1 MTRLSHR
8 RLLLA
13 LAFLPMAFGAVEAR
27 AQSSGDLFKG
37 FQTGQK
43 GPVNVEA
50 DSLDVVEKDGQ
61 RISTFTGNVTVT
73 RGDSVLKAGKISIFS
88 TASKPAA
95 GADATDGAKAADAKV
110 ADAKAGNA
118 KAADTKAAAAKEE
131 PSALEGTL
139 PGAGS
144 FTRIEASGKVY
155 VNSGQQTATGDT
167 AVVDMVGKLVTLSGN
182 VVLSQGPNVITGNK
196 LTWDMTTGRARVDQT
211 PGARIRG
218 IFTPGSTPGAPGKA
232 P

>member
-8 RLLLA
+8 LVFA
-13 LAFLPMAFGAVEAR
+13 LAFLPMALGAVEAS

-37 FQTGQK
+37 FQTGQR

-88 TASKPAA
+88 AGSKSAPADGASADKASDAKASDGKASDGKAAQAKPAA
-95 GADATDGAKAADAKV
+95 AE
-110 ADAKAGNA
+110 
-118 KAADTKAAAAKEE
+118 KEA
-131 PSALEGTL
+131 SQLEGSL

-155 VNSGQQTATGDT
+155 VNSGEQTATGDD
-167 AVVDMVGKLVTLSGN
+167 AVVDMVGKLVTLTGN

-196 LTWDMTTGRARVDQT
+196 LTWDMTTGRARVDQK

-218 IFTPGSTPGAPGKA
+218 IFTPGAAPGQT

>member
-8 RLLLA
+8 LVFA
-13 LAFLPMAFGAVEAR
+13 LAFLPLALGAVEAR
-27 AQSSGDLFKG
+27 AQANADLFKG

-88 TASKPAA
+88 AGSKTAPKDGKPADAADGKSPDGKSADGAAKPAA
-95 GADATDGAKAADAKV
+95 AS
-110 ADAKAGNA
+110 
-118 KAADTKAAAAKEE
+118 KEA
-131 PSALEGTL
+131 SQLEGTL

-144 FTRIEASGKVY
+144 FTRIEATGKVY

-167 AVVDMVGKLVTLSGN
+167 AVVDMVGKLVTLTGN
-182 VVLSQGPNVITGNK
+182 VVLSQGPNVITGDK
-196 LTWDMTTGRARVDQT
+196 LTWDMTTGRARVDQK

-218 IFTPGSTPGAPGKA
+218 IFTPGSAPGKT

>member
-8 RLLLA
+8 LVFA
-13 LAFLPMAFGAVEAR
+13 LAFLPLAFGAIEAR
-27 AQSSGDLFKG
+27 AQSSADLFKG

-73 RGDSVLKAGKISIFS
+73 RGDSVLKAGKISIYS
-88 TASKPAA
+88 AGSKTP
-95 GADATDGAKAADAKV
+95 AKAADGKAT
-110 ADAKAGNA
+110 DAKATDA
-118 KAADTKAAAAKEE
+118 AADAAK
-131 PSALEGTL
+131 PADAPAAKDAAPLEGSL

-196 LTWDMTTGRARVDQT
+196 LTWDMTTGRARVDQK

-218 IFTPGSTPGAPGKA
+218 IFTPGSAPGAKTP
-232 P
+232 

>member
-8 RLLLA
+8 RLVFA
-13 LAFLPMAFGAVEAR
+13 LAFLPLAFGAVEAR

-37 FQTGQK
+37 FQTNQQ

-88 TASKPAA
+88 AGSKKAD
-95 GADATDGAKAADAKV
+95 GAKDEKTDGAQ
-110 ADAKAGNA
+110 
-118 KAADTKAAAAKEE
+118 TAAAKEDA
-131 PSALEGTL
+131 ALEGTL

-155 VNSGQQTATGDT
+155 VNSGQQTATGDN

-218 IFTPGSTPGAPGKA
+218 IFTPGSAPGQT

>member
-1 MTRLSHR
+1 MTTLSHR
-8 RLLLA
+8 LVFA
-13 LAFLPMAFGAVEAR
+13 LAFLSLAFGAIEAR
-27 AQSSGDLFKG
+27 AQSSADLFKG

-50 DSLDVVEKDGQ
+50 DSLDVAEKDGQ

-73 RGDSVLKAGKISIFS
+73 RGDSVLKAGKISIYS
-88 TASKPAA
+88 AGSKTPANGKTA
-95 GADATDGAKAADAKV
+95 DTNAADAK
-110 ADAKAGNA
+110 APDAKATDAA
-118 KAADTKAAAAKEE
+118 KPADAAAKDAT
-131 PSALEGTL
+131 PLEGSL

-196 LTWDMTTGRARVDQT
+196 LTWDMTTGRARVDQK

-218 IFTPGSTPGAPGKA
+218 IFTPGSAPGAKTP
-232 P
+232 

>member
-8 RLLLA
+8 LVFA
-13 LAFLPMAFGAVEAR
+13 LAFLPMALGAVEVR
-27 AQSSGDLFKG
+27 AQANADLFKG

-88 TASKPAA
+88 AGSKTAPK
-95 GADATDGAKAADAKV
+95 TDGESDGKTADGKTADGKAADA
-110 ADAKAGNA
+110 AG
-118 KAADTKAAAAKEE
+118 AAAKPAAANKEA
-131 PSALEGTL
+131 SQLEGSL

-182 VVLSQGPNVITGNK
+182 VVLSQGPNVITGDK
-196 LTWDMTTGRARVDQT
+196 LTWDMTTGRARVDQK

-218 IFTPGSTPGAPGKA
+218 IFTPGSAPGKT

>member
-1 MTRLSHR
+1 MTRLSQR

-13 LAFLPMAFGAVEAR
+13 LAFLPMALGAVEAR
-27 AQSSGDLFKG
+27 AQSSADLFKG
-37 FQTGQK
+37 FQTGQQ

-50 DSLDVVEKDGQ
+50 DSLDVVEKDGH

-73 RGDSVLKAGKISIFS
+73 RGDSVLKAGKISIYS
-88 TASKPAA
+88 AGSKSD
-95 GADATDGAKAADAKV
+95 ADKE
-110 ADAKAGNA
+110 
-118 KAADTKAAAAKEE
+118 AAKDS
-131 PSALEGTL
+131 PAKPDAALEGTL

-144 FTRIEASGKVY
+144 FTRIEAAGKVY
-155 VNSGQQTATGDT
+155 VNSGEQTATGDN

-218 IFTPGSTPGAPGKA
+218 IFTPGSAPGKA

>member
-1 MTRLSHR
+1 MMLG
-8 RLLLA
+8 
-13 LAFLPMAFGAVEAR
+13 PMALGAVQAQ
-27 AQSSGDLFKG
+27 AQSSADLFKG
-37 FQTGQK
+37 FQTNQQ

-73 RGDSVLKAGKISIFS
+73 RGDSVLKAGKISIYS
-88 TASKPAA
+88 SGSKSADDSKPAA
-95 GADATDGAKAADAKV
+95 GTQS
-110 ADAKAGNA
+110 
-118 KAADTKAAAAKEE
+118 AAAKEDA
-131 PSALEGTL
+131 ALEGTL

-155 VNSGQQTATGDT
+155 VNSGEQTATGDN

-218 IFTPGSTPGAPGKA
+218 IFTPGSAPGQT

>member
-1 MTRLSHR
+1 MTKLSHR
-8 RLLLA
+8 LVFA
-13 LAFLPMAFGAVEAR
+13 LAFLPMALGAVEAR
-27 AQSSGDLFKG
+27 AQSSADLFKG

-88 TASKPAA
+88 AGSKTAPK
-95 GADATDGAKAADAKV
+95 DAKAADAKATDA
-110 ADAKAGNA
+110 ADAKP
-118 KAADTKAAAAKEE
+118 AAKEA
-131 PSALEGTL
+131 SQLEGSL

-155 VNSGQQTATGDT
+155 VNSGAQTATGDT

-196 LTWDMTTGRARVDQT
+196 LTWDMTTGRARVDQK

-218 IFTPGSTPGAPGKA
+218 IFTPGSAPGKT

>member
-1 MTRLSHR
+1 MTRRLSHR
-8 RLLLA
+8 RLVLA
-13 LAFLPMAFGAVEAR
+13 LAFLPMMLGPMALGAVQAQ
-27 AQSSGDLFKG
+27 AQSSADLFKG
-37 FQTGQK
+37 FQTNQQ

-73 RGDSVLKAGKISIFS
+73 RGDSVLKAGKISIYS
-88 TASKPAA
+88 SGSKSADGSKPADGSKSADGSKPAA
-95 GADATDGAKAADAKV
+95 
-110 ADAKAGNA
+110 
-118 KAADTKAAAAKEE
+118 AKEAT
-131 PSALEGTL
+131 ALEGSL

-155 VNSGQQTATGDT
+155 VNSGEQTATGDN

-218 IFTPGSTPGAPGKA
+218 IFTPGSAPGQT

>member
-8 RLLLA
+8 LVFA
-13 LAFLPMAFGAVEAR
+13 LAFLPLALGAVEAR
-27 AQSSGDLFKG
+27 AQSSADLFKG

-88 TASKPAA
+88 AGSKTAP
-95 GADATDGAKAADAKV
+95 KAADANP
-110 ADAKAGNA
+110 ADAKAPDATDA
-118 KAADTKAAAAKEE
+118 KPAAANKEA
-131 PSALEGTL
+131 SQLEGNL

-155 VNSGQQTATGDT
+155 VNSGAQTATGDT

-196 LTWDMTTGRARVDQT
+196 LTWDMTTGRARVDQK

-218 IFTPGSTPGAPGKA
+218 IFTPGSAPGKT

>member
-8 RLLLA
+8 LLVA
-13 LAFLPMAFGAVEAR
+13 LAFLPMVLGAVEVR
-27 AQSSGDLFKG
+27 AQSSADLFKG

-50 DSLDVVEKDGQ
+50 DSLDVAEKDGQ

-73 RGDSVLKAGKISIFS
+73 RGDSVLKAGKISIYS
-88 TASKPAA
+88 AGSKTPAAGKDAKASDAKPADAKPAA
-95 GADATDGAKAADAKV
+95 
-110 ADAKAGNA
+110 
-118 KAADTKAAAAKEE
+118 KEA
-131 PSALEGTL
+131 SALEEGSL

-155 VNSGQQTATGDT
+155 VNSGEQTATGDT

-196 LTWDMTTGRARVDQT
+196 LTWDMTTGRARVDQK

-218 IFTPGSTPGAPGKA
+218 IFTPGAAPGSK

>member
-8 RLLLA
+8 RLALA
-13 LAFLPMAFGAVEAR
+13 LAFLPLAFGAVEAR
-27 AQSSGDLFKG
+27 AQSSADLFKG
-37 FQTGQK
+37 FQTNQK

-73 RGDSVLKAGKISIFS
+73 RGDSVLKAGKISIYS
-88 TASKPAA
+88 AGSKSADSKSA
-95 GADATDGAKAADAKV
+95 NGAKDGAKDEKKDGAQ
-110 ADAKAGNA
+110 
-118 KAADTKAAAAKEE
+118 TAAAKEDA
-131 PSALEGTL
+131 ALEGTL

-218 IFTPGSTPGAPGKA
+218 IFTPGSAPGKS

>member
-8 RLLLA
+8 LVFA
-13 LAFLPMAFGAVEAR
+13 LAFLPLALGAVEAR
-27 AQSSGDLFKG
+27 AQSSADLFKG

-88 TASKPAA
+88 AGSKTAPKAA
-95 GADATDGAKAADAKV
+95 DAKAADANP
-110 ADAKAGNA
+110 ADAKATDA
-118 KAADTKAAAAKEE
+118 KPAAANKEA
-131 PSALEGTL
+131 SQLEGNL

-155 VNSGQQTATGDT
+155 VNSGAQTATGDT

-196 LTWDMTTGRARVDQT
+196 LTWDMTTGRARVDQK

-218 IFTPGSTPGAPGKA
+218 IFTPGSAPGKT

>member
-13 LAFLPMAFGAVEAR
+13 LAFLPMAFGAVEAW
-27 AQSSGDLFKG
+27 AQSSADLFKG

-73 RGDSVLKAGKISIFS
+73 RGDSVLKAGKISIYS
-88 TASKPAA
+88 AGSKPAA
-95 GADATDGAKAADAKV
+95 GAEAKDSAKDGAKP
-110 ADAKAGNA
+110 
-118 KAADTKAAAAKEE
+118 AAAKEE

-155 VNSGQQTATGDT
+155 VNSGQQTATGDN
-167 AVVDMVGKLVTLSGN
+167 AVVDMVGKLVTLTGN

-218 IFTPGSTPGAPGKA
+218 IFTPGSAPGKT

>member
-8 RLLLA
+8 LVFA
-13 LAFLPMAFGAVEAR
+13 LAFLPLALGAVEAR
-27 AQSSGDLFKG
+27 AQANADLFKG

-88 TASKPAA
+88 AGSKTAPKDGKPAD
-95 GADATDGAKAADAKV
+95 GKDADGKTADAADAKP
-110 ADAKAGNA
+110 
-118 KAADTKAAAAKEE
+118 AAANKEA
-131 PSALEGTL
+131 SQLEGTL

-155 VNSGQQTATGDT
+155 VNSGQQTATGDN
-167 AVVDMVGKLVTLSGN
+167 AVVDMVGKLVTLTGN
-182 VVLSQGPNVITGNK
+182 VVLSQGPNVITGDK
-196 LTWDMTTGRARVDQT
+196 LTWDMTTGRARVDQK

-218 IFTPGSTPGAPGKA
+218 IFTPGSTPGKA

>member
-8 RLLLA
+8 LLVA
-13 LAFLPMAFGAVEAR
+13 LAFLPMVLGAVEVR
-27 AQSSGDLFKG
+27 AQSSADLFKG

-50 DSLDVVEKDGQ
+50 DSLDVAEKDGQ

-73 RGDSVLKAGKISIFS
+73 RGDSVLKAGKISIYS
-88 TASKPAA
+88 AGSKAPAA
-95 GADATDGAKAADAKV
+95 GKDAKASDAKPADAKP
-110 ADAKAGNA
+110 ADAKPADA
-118 KAADTKAAAAKEE
+118 KPAAAKEA
-131 PSALEGTL
+131 SALEEGSL

-155 VNSGQQTATGDT
+155 VNSGEQTATGDT

-196 LTWDMTTGRARVDQT
+196 LTWDMTTGRARVDQK

-218 IFTPGSTPGAPGKA
+218 IFTPGAAPGSN

>member
-1 MTRLSHR
+1 MTKLSHR
-8 RLLLA
+8 LVFA
-13 LAFLPMAFGAVEAR
+13 LAFLPMALGAVEAR
-27 AQSSGDLFKG
+27 AQSSADLFKG

-88 TASKPAA
+88 AGSKTAPK
-95 GADATDGAKAADAKV
+95 DAKAADAKAGDASP
-110 ADAKAGNA
+110 ADAKATD
-118 KAADTKAAAAKEE
+118 AADAKPAAKEA
-131 PSALEGTL
+131 SQLEGSL

-155 VNSGQQTATGDT
+155 VNSGAQTATGDT

-196 LTWDMTTGRARVDQT
+196 LTWDMTTGRARVDQK

-218 IFTPGSTPGAPGKA
+218 IFTPGSAPGKT

>member
-1 MTRLSHR
+1 MIRLSHR
-8 RLLLA
+8 RFVLA
-13 LAFLPMAFGAVEAR
+13 LAFLPMALGAVEAR
-27 AQSSGDLFKG
+27 AQSSADLFKG
-37 FQTGQK
+37 FQTNQQ

-50 DSLDVVEKDGQ
+50 DSLDVVEKDGE
-61 RISTFTGNVTVT
+61 RVSTFTGNVTVT
-73 RGDSVLKAGKISIFS
+73 RGDSVLKAGKISIYS
-88 TASKPAA
+88 AGSKGEAK
-95 GADATDGAKAADAKV
+95 DGAKDGEK
-110 ADAKAGNA
+110 
-118 KAADTKAAAAKEE
+118 TAAAKEDA
-131 PSALEGTL
+131 ALQGTL

-155 VNSGQQTATGDT
+155 VNSGQQTATGDK
-167 AVVDMVGKLVTLSGN
+167 AVVDMVGKLVTLTGN

-218 IFTPGSTPGAPGKA
+218 IFTPGSAPGRT

>member
-8 RLLLA
+8 LVFA
-13 LAFLPMAFGAVEAR
+13 LAFLPLALGAVEAR
-27 AQSSGDLFKG
+27 AQSSADLFKG

-88 TASKPAA
+88 AGSKK
-95 GADATDGAKAADAKV
+95 ADDKAADAKP
-110 ADAKAGNA
+110 ADAKLADA
-118 KAADTKAAAAKEE
+118 KPADAKPADAKPAAAKEE
-131 PSALEGTL
+131 QALEGTL

-155 VNSGQQTATGDT
+155 VNSGQQTATGDN
-167 AVVDMVGKLVTLSGN
+167 AVVDMVGKLVTLTGN

-218 IFTPGSTPGAPGKA
+218 IFTPGSTPGNTP
-232 P
+232 

>member
-8 RLLLA
+8 LLVA
-13 LAFLPMAFGAVEAR
+13 LAFLPMVLGAVEVR
-27 AQSSGDLFKG
+27 AQSSADLFKG

-50 DSLDVVEKDGQ
+50 DSLDVAEKDGQ

-73 RGDSVLKAGKISIFS
+73 RGDSVLKAGKISIYS
-88 TASKPAA
+88 AGSKTPAAGKDAKASDAKPADPKPADAKPAA
-95 GADATDGAKAADAKV
+95 AKPAAAD
-110 ADAKAGNA
+110 
-118 KAADTKAAAAKEE
+118 
-131 PSALEGTL
+131 PSLEGSL

-155 VNSGQQTATGDT
+155 VNSGEQTATGDT
-167 AVVDMVGKLVTLSGN
+167 AVVDMVGKMVTLSGN

-196 LTWDMTTGRARVDQT
+196 LTWDMTTGRARVDQK

-218 IFTPGSTPGAPGKA
+218 IFTPGAAPGSK

>member
-8 RLLLA
+8 LVFT
-13 LAFLPMAFGAVEAR
+13 LAFLPLALGAAEVR

-61 RISTFTGNVTVT
+61 RISSFTGNVTVT

-88 TASKPAA
+88 AGSKTAPK
-95 GADATDGAKAADAKV
+95 TEDGKAADAKPG
-110 ADAKAGNA
+110 DAKPAEA
-118 KAADTKAAAAKEE
+118 KPAAANKEA
-131 PSALEGTL
+131 SQLEGSL

-155 VNSGQQTATGDT
+155 VNSGQQTATGDN

-182 VVLSQGPNVITGNK
+182 VVLSQGPNVITGDK
-196 LTWDMTTGRARVDQT
+196 LTWDMTTGRARVDQK

-218 IFTPGSTPGAPGKA
+218 IFTPGSTPGKTP
-232 P
+232 

>member
-8 RLLLA
+8 LVFA
-13 LAFLPMAFGAVEAR
+13 LAFLPLALGAVEAR
-27 AQSSGDLFKG
+27 AQANADLFKG

-88 TASKPAA
+88 AGSKTAPKDGKPAD
-95 GADATDGAKAADAKV
+95 GKDADGKTADAADAKP
-110 ADAKAGNA
+110 
-118 KAADTKAAAAKEE
+118 AAANKEA
-131 PSALEGTL
+131 SQLEGTL

-167 AVVDMVGKLVTLSGN
+167 AVVDMVGKLVTLTGN
-182 VVLSQGPNVITGNK
+182 VVLSQGPNVITGDK
-196 LTWDMTTGRARVDQT
+196 LTWDMTTGRARVDQK

-218 IFTPGSTPGAPGKA
+218 IFTPGSTPGKTP
-232 P
+232 

>member
-8 RLLLA
+8 RLVLA
-13 LAFLPMAFGAVEAR
+13 LAFLPMALGAVEAR
-27 AQSSGDLFKG
+27 AQSSADLFKG
-37 FQTGQK
+37 FQTNQK

-61 RISTFTGNVTVT
+61 RVSTFTGNVTVT
-73 RGDSVLKAGKISIFS
+73 RGDSVLKAGKISIYS
-88 TASKPAA
+88 AGSKS
-95 GADATDGAKAADAKV
+95 ADAPKDGAQ
-110 ADAKAGNA
+110 
-118 KAADTKAAAAKEE
+118 TAAAKEDA
-131 PSALEGTL
+131 ALEGTL

-155 VNSGQQTATGDT
+155 VNSGQQTATGDN

-218 IFTPGSTPGAPGKA
+218 IFTPGSAPGNT

>member
-8 RLLLA
+8 RLILA
-13 LAFLPMAFGAVEAR
+13 LAFLPMALGAVEAR
-27 AQSSGDLFKG
+27 AQSSADLFKG
-37 FQTGQK
+37 FQTNQK

-73 RGDSVLKAGKISIFS
+73 RGDSVLKAGKISIYS
-88 TASKPAA
+88 AGSKPA
-95 GADATDGAKAADAKV
+95 DGAKENGAK
-110 ADAKAGNA
+110 
-118 KAADTKAAAAKEE
+118 TAAAKEDA
-131 PSALEGTL
+131 ALEGTL

-155 VNSGQQTATGDT
+155 VNSGQQTATGDN

-218 IFTPGSTPGAPGKA
+218 IFTPGSAPGKT

>member
-8 RLLLA
+8 LVFA
-13 LAFLPMAFGAVEAR
+13 LAFLPMALGAVEAS
-27 AQSSGDLFKG
+27 AQSSADLFKG

-73 RGDSVLKAGKISIFS
+73 RGDSVLKAGKISIYS
-88 TASKPAA
+88 AGSKSAPADGATAVSDTKASGGTAAKPAEAKAAGAKPAEAKPAA
-95 GADATDGAKAADAKV
+95 D
-110 ADAKAGNA
+110 
-118 KAADTKAAAAKEE
+118 
-131 PSALEGTL
+131 PQLEGSL

-155 VNSGQQTATGDT
+155 VNSGEQTATGDD
-167 AVVDMVGKLVTLSGN
+167 AVVDMVGKLVTLTGN

-196 LTWDMTTGRARVDQT
+196 LTWDMTTGRARVDQKA
-211 PGARIRG
+211 GARIRG
-218 IFTPGSTPGAPGKA
+218 IFTPGAAPGQT